1 MAAKLAW
8 GFLGD
13 RFPVRLLAVFALT
26 GGAGSILTG
35 VGATNIW
42 QLYGTFGVMYGLTG
56 GALVVIAPLLWAGP
70 FGRRYQGAI
79 NGVISSALDR
89 WPVSVG
95 RCSRR

>member
-13 RFPVRLLAVFALT
+13 RFAVRLLAVFALT
-26 GGAGSILTG
+26 GGAGSILAG

-56 GALVVIAPLLWAGP
+56 GALVVIAPLL
-70 FGRRYQGAI
+70 
-79 NGVISSALDR
+79 
-89 WPVSVG
+89 
-95 RCSRR
+95 